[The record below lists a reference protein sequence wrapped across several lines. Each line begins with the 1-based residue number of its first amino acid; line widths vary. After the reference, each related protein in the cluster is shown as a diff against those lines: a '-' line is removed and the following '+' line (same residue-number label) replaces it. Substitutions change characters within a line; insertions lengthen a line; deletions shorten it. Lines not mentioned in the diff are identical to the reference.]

1 MAKFN
6 IAALFDDVP
15 EINTERKQIEYIALS
30 RVLPDPNNRYELNGI
45 EELAANIE
53 MFGLQQP
60 LEVRPH
66 EEREGYYTITSGHR
80 RRAAMELL
88 SMEEAPCI
96 VVEACASP
104 ALQELRLI
112 FANSDTRRMTPA
124 ELMWQAQRVKELFY
138 ALKEEGHEF
147 PGRMRDHVAAVLQM
161 SKSKLGR
168 LEAIQNNLK
177 PAGLRKAFELGQ
189 INESTAYEIAKRSVE
204 VQELADEMPPVFMT
218 CTTEE
223 ALKLLDK
230 LECEAEEN
238 AKRKSAESVPKIN
251 TAPASGFN
259 ARQRAE
265 EYLEE
270 RYAEDATYF
279 KLFAKLLDDFLPRV
293 PVMGV
298 DRSEN
303 IKAFKI
309 ALGKRGA
316 GSREIHWDTY
326 GSGVT
331 VSSLE
336 DKVPHL
342 TRSWSAAY
350 DVLAALA
357 INRAKSNL
365 NNPVP
370 KINTGAPEWQ
380 TGEPEKSGKY
390 YCKVELEGSEM
401 INTLIYNNGWKLLS
415 GGHALDEACTVI
427 GWWPLPEE

>member
-1 MAKFN
+1 MAEKFN
-6 IAALFDDVP
+6 LAALLDNVS
-15 EINTERKQIEYIALS
+15 EINTERKRIEYLPMKALFS
-30 RVLPDPNNRYELNGI
+30 DPNNRYELSGI

-60 LEVRPH
+60 LEVRPSK
-66 EEREGYYTITSGHR
+66 EQEGQYIVTSGHR
-80 RRAAMELL
+80 RKAALELL
-88 SMEEAPCI
+88 GEAEVPCI
-96 VVEACASP
+96 IVEPMGSE

-147 PGRMRDHVAAVLQM
+147 PGRMRDHVAAVMKM

-189 INESTAYEIAKRSVE
+189 INEATAYEISKRSE
-204 VQELADEMPPVFMT
+204 AVQELADEMPPVFMT
-218 CTTEE
+218 CTTED
-223 ALKLLDK
+223 ALKILDK
-230 LECEAEEN
+230 LEREAEED
-238 AKRKSAESVPKIN
+238 AKRKAAESVPKIN
-251 TAPASGFN
+251 TAPAPGFN
-259 ARQRAE
+259 ARQKAE

-293 PVMGV
+293 PIMGV

-326 GSGVT
+326 GNGVT

-336 DKVPHL
+336 DKVPQL

-357 INRAKSNL
+357 INRAKFNL

-370 KINTGAPEWQ
+370 KINTAAEWQ
-380 TGEPEKSGKY
+380 TGTPENGGKY
-390 YCKVELEGSEM
+390 YCKVEVEGVSVHQ
-401 INTLIYNNGWKLLS
+401 ILIYDKGWKLPA
-415 GGHALDEACTVI
+415 GGHALDECCTVL